1 MANLIELPE
10 PDACWLDLR
19 AELLL
24 QRQAIDAL
32 RKELALHRLAGAP
45 SEPPPAAN
53 PRAHRDDLLRELA
66 GAFHLG
72 RTWPA
77 AAQVL
82 LCLAGKLPPPE
93 GCEDLVEELL
103 AAGNVPT
110 SQRQIHEILKD

>member
-24 QRQAIDAL
+24 QRRAIDDL
-32 RKELALHRLAGAP
+32 RKELVLARLTGAP
-45 SEPPPAAN
+45 SSPPPPVN
-53 PRAHRDDLLRELA
+53 PRAHRDELLRELGA
-66 GAFHLG
+66 AFHLG

-82 LCLAGKLPPPE
+82 LCLAGKVPPPE
-93 GCEDLVEELL
+93 GCEGLVEELL
-103 AAGNVPT
+103 AAGNVPA
-110 SQRQIHEILKD
+110 SQRQIYEILKD